1 MNVLYFLDS
10 EYIFFIM
17 WGWDTNSLIFNIFLL
32 IFHLI
37 LYTMEYNL
45 LLWILNFLIVL
56 FMVLRDDTINQT
68 MLVHIDLMK
77 LIPKY
82 YPGYFIKNVVDQIDC
97 SEANRV
103 FVDSPGEF
111 AYPRELLFRLIL
123 MSVFDGRLSS
133 REIERRTQTGIG
145 YMYLAGMQ
153 HPSYCTIL

>member
-68 MLVHIDLMK
+68 MLVPMDLRK
-77 LIPKY
+77 LIPKDH
-82 YPGYFIKNVVDQIDC
+82 PCYFIKNVVD
-97 SEANRV
+97 
-103 FVDSPGEF
+103 
-111 AYPRELLFRLIL
+111 
-123 MSVFDGRLSS
+123 
-133 REIERRTQTGIG
+133 
-145 YMYLAGMQ
+145 
-153 HPSYCTIL
+153 